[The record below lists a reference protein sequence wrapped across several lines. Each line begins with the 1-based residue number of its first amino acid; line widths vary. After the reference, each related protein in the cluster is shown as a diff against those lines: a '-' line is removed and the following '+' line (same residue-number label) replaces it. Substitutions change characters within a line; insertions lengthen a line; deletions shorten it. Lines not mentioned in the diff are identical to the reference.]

1 MSIKF
6 INEER
11 EGEEVEMIIYIFRV
25 FYYGVFLMLGYDI
38 YISVT

>member
-1 MSIKF
+1 MSIRF

-25 FYYGVFLMLGYDI
+25 FYYGFF
-38 YISVT
+38 